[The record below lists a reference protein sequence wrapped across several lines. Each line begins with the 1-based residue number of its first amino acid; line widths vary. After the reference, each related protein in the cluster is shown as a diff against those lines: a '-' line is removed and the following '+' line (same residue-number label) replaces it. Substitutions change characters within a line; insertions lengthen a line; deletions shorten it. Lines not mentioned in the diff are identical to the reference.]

1 VCLGLGGGP
10 KLRSTK
16 RTNVSS
22 ATTVSAPPVR
32 TQTLL
37 KLSERWP
44 IAIGHQALS
53 VFFRAVCVS

>member
-1 VCLGLGGGP
+1 M
-10 KLRSTK
+10 LRSTK

-37 KLSERWP
+37 KLSKRWP